1 MRAFRDGL
9 GSGGG
14 GQESQGKTLM
24 KTLNFEDARK
34 AWKGFKKEEEIG
46 SIYYCCLVRGPSH
59 EAVTYTVKL
68 STHATLKR

>member
-9 GSGGG
+9 GSGS
-14 GQESQGKTLM
+14 GQELQGKTLI
-24 KTLNFEDARK
+24 EDARK

-59 EAVTYTVKL
+59 EAVTV
-68 STHATLKR
+68 

>member
-1 MRAFRDGL
+1 
-9 GSGGG
+9 
-14 GQESQGKTLM
+14 M

-59 EAVTYTVKL
+59 EAVTYTVI
-68 STHATLKR
+68 HMRP